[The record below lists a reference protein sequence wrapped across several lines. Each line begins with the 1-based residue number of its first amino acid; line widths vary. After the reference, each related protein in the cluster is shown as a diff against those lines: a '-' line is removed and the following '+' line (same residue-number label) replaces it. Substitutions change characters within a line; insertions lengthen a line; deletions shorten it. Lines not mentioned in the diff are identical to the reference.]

1 MHYTP
6 NATQMHLNI
15 KNLAV
20 VDEAT
25 YKCEITYNEVKD
37 GCAVV
42 QFINLT
48 TMIKPQYVKVTRE
61 STELQNSTLIGP
73 FSEGDDL
80 ALTCESGGGKPIPAV
95 AWYNGS
101 QKL

>member
-1 MHYTP
+1 MRRAARRCREKKQRDDRAELHYTP

-48 TMIKPQYVKVTRE
+48 TMSK
-61 STELQNSTLIGP
+61 
-73 FSEGDDL
+73 
-80 ALTCESGGGKPIPAV
+80 
-95 AWYNGS
+95 
-101 QKL
+101 